1 MVPLEMLC
9 EIVQHNTC
17 MVPLEMLCLRLF
29 VIAEYLYG
37 SLRNV
42 MFEIVPLEMLCL
54 RLFSIIPVWFP

>member
-1 MVPLEMLC
+1 MCEIVQHNTCMVPLEMLC

-29 VIAEYLYG
+29 SMLPVG

-42 MFEIVPLEMLCL
+42 IDC
-54 RLFSIIPVWFP
+54 SA